1 MPPRIS
7 VLTSVHNG
15 EKYIADAMSGVEKD
29 PSEYNVPR
37 EFRSVKK
44 NFMTLYGMYI
54 GTIMQCAFA
63 GL

>member
-1 MPPRIS
+1 M
-7 VLTSVHNG
+7 
-15 EKYIADAMSGVEKD
+15 ADAMSGVEKD

-54 GTIMQCAFA
+54 GTIMQFFI
-63 GL
+63 